1 MKYKLYYFH
10 EYSLFTVFNDLLI
23 KRQTIKIKK
32 LYFTYVKIHKCCLVD
47 KREKTAEE
55 FRRLVQSE
63 KVALTNKNGKYQALP
78 KLRRFHSRQNR
89 PSHVS

>member
-1 MKYKLYYFH
+1 MKLKQF
-10 EYSLFTVFNDLLI
+10 
-23 KRQTIKIKK
+23 
-32 LYFTYVKIHKCCLVD
+32 YFTYVRIHKRCFVD
-47 KREKTAEE
+47 KREKTAKE
-55 FRRLVQSE
+55 FRRLLQSE

>member
-1 MKYKLYYFH
+1 MKL
-10 EYSLFTVFNDLLI
+10 
-23 KRQTIKIKK
+23 RQF
-32 LYFTYVKIHKCCLVD
+32 YFTYVKIHECCLVV
-47 KREKTAEE
+47 KQEKTAEE

-78 KLRRFHSRQNR
+78 KLPRFHSRQNR